1 MDCVLFDGGKMRT
14 LLLAAAVLLALL
26 STARAAERVTL
37 RNGFVQLCNHHA
49 QVAGRVRLYLTAGED
64 NYIEFAPGEIAT
76 VEQVPD
82 PPDPPDNP
90 APTQNAASS
99 ATQRPVP
106 ARLNPAD
113 LNEMLTRAGQAHH
126 LDVDLLL
133 SVVKAE
139 SDGNTQAVSR
149 AGAQGLMQ
157 LMPQTAAELGV
168 RNSFAPEDNVR
179 GGSAY
184 LDALLT
190 RYNDNL
196 ALALAAYNAGPAAV
210 DKYHGIPPYAETR
223 AYVARVI
230 HEFNRRVL
238 AREAEARRA
247 ARSAHLPAA
256 QAAAAPQA
264 TTR

>member
-1 MDCVLFDGGKMRT
+1 MDCVRLNWRKIRT
-14 LLLAAAVLLALL
+14 LLLAVAVLAGFV
-26 STARAAERVTL
+26 STARAAERITL

-49 QVAGRVRLYLTAGED
+49 QVEGRVRLYLTAGED
-64 NYIEFAPGEIAT
+64 NYIEFAPEEIAT
-76 VEQVPD
+76 VEQVPN
-82 PPDPPDNP
+82 PPDPPDES
-90 APTQNAASS
+90 AVASMQNAAPVG
-99 ATQRPVP
+99 TQRQAP
-106 ARLNPAD
+106 ATLNSGD
-113 LNEMLTRAGQAHH
+113 LNEMLARAGQEHH
-126 LDVDLLL
+126 LDVDLLA

-139 SDGNTQAVSR
+139 SDGNAQAVSR

-168 RNSFAPEDNVR
+168 HNSFAPEDNVR

-184 LDALLT
+184 LDALLS
-190 RYNDNL
+190 RYGDNL

-238 AREAEARRA
+238 AREAQARRSA
-247 ARSAHLPAA
+247 ASSAAT
-256 QAAAAPQA
+256 QA